1 MHVIGIDPHK
11 LSHTATSVEP
21 STNTDLGSLR
31 ISSNLEGYQQLLD
44 WSAAWPDRVW
54 AIENAKGLGHHL
66 AQWLIQAGETV
77 VDIPSTATARVRE
90 LSRGGRRKTDRID
103 AAAAA
108 CVAFTQADYRPV
120 EADGDRA
127 ILRLLDERRSDV
139 ANQHSRVLNQLHA
152 VLRELLPGGVSVSQ
166 RVEQIR
172 SIVVAHMPTT
182 PADAVRKTIALE
194 IIGDLRR
201 LRCQIDELT
210 ERMTTALES
219 IGSTLTDIHGVGPI
233 CAARLVAR
241 IGNPRRFA
249 SEAAFASYVGTA
261 PIDVSSGDHN
271 RHRLSRS
278 GDRKLNAVIHI
289 IAVSQSRHPSA
300 PGYLY
305 YRRKISEGKT
315 RREAQRCLKRQI
327 TKQIWRTL
335 IRDGPAPAL
344 AVLA

>member
-21 STNTDLGSLR
+21 STNTDRGSLR
-31 ISSNLEGYQQLLD
+31 VSASLEGYQQLMD
-44 WSAAWPDRVW
+44 WATAWPERVW

-66 AQWLIQAGETV
+66 AQWLLQSGETV
-77 VDIPSTATARVRE
+77 VDVPSTATARVRE

-127 ILRLLDERRSDV
+127 IIRLLDERRTDL
-139 ANQHSRVLNQLHA
+139 ANQHSRVINQLHA
-152 VLRELLPGGVSVSQ
+152 VLRELLPGGVASNQ
-166 RVEQIR
+166 RVEHIR
-172 SIVVAHMPTT
+172 NIVTAHEPDS
-182 PADAVRKTIALE
+182 PANAMRKTIALE

-201 LRCQIDELT
+201 LRFQIGELT
-210 ERMTTALES
+210 DRLTAALEAS
-219 IGSTLTDIHGVGPI
+219 GSTLTTIHGVGPI

-241 IGNPRRFA
+241 IGNPARFA

-261 PIDVSSGDHN
+261 PIDVSSGDRN

-289 IAVSQSRHPSA
+289 IAVSQSRHPST
-300 PGYLY
+300 PGYHH

-327 TKQIWRTL
+327 TKQIWKT
-335 IRDGPAPAL
+335 IQTDTKPETQSAA
-344 AVLA
+344 

>member
-31 ISSNLEGYQQLLD
+31 VPSTLEGYQQLLD
-44 WSAAWPDRVW
+44 WSATWPDRVW

-77 VDIPSTATARVRE
+77 VDVPSTATARVRE

-127 ILRLLDERRSDV
+127 IIRLLDERRTDV
-139 ANQHSRVLNQLHA
+139 ANQHSRVINQLHA
-152 VLRELLPGGVSVSQ
+152 VLRELLPGGVATNQ

-172 SIVVAHMPTT
+172 HIVVTHQPAT
-182 PADAVRKTIALE
+182 PADEMRKTVALE

-201 LRCQIDELT
+201 LRFQLDELT
-210 ERMTTALES
+210 ERIITALEAS
-219 IGSTLTDIHGVGPI
+219 GSTLTSIAGVGPI

-241 IGNPRRFA
+241 IGNPTRFA

-300 PGYLY
+300 PGYSY
-305 YRRKISEGKT
+305 YRRKITEGKT

-327 TKQIWRTL
+327 TKQIWRTMQH
-335 IRDGPAPAL
+335 DNTTENL
-344 AVLA
+344 AAA

>member
-21 STNTDLGSLR
+21 STNTDLGSR
-31 ISSNLEGYQQLLD
+31 RVPSSLEGYQQLLD

-54 AIENAKGLGHHL
+54 AIENAKGLGHHF

-77 VDIPSTATARVRE
+77 VDVPSTATARVRE

-127 ILRLLDERRSDV
+127 IIRLLDERRTDV
-139 ANQHSRVLNQLHA
+139 ANQHSRVVNQLHA
-152 VLRELLPGGVSVSQ
+152 VLRELLPGGVATNQSV
-166 RVEQIR
+166 EKIR
-172 SIVVAHMPTT
+172 RIVIAHEPVT
-182 PADAVRKTIALE
+182 PADVMRRTIALE
-194 IIGDLRR
+194 IVGDLLR
-201 LRCQIDELT
+201 LRFQIDELT
-210 ERMTTALES
+210 DRITTALEAS
-219 IGSTLTDIHGVGPI
+219 GSTLTAIHGVGPI

-241 IGNPRRFA
+241 IGNPARFA

-300 PGYLY
+300 PGYQY
-305 YRRKISEGKT
+305 YRRKINEGKT

-327 TKQIWRTL
+327 TKQIWKTMQSDTKQETL
-335 IRDGPAPAL
+335 SAA
-344 AVLA
+344 